1 MKKFLLLSAL
11 MFIGAY
17 FFVGCSSEENEGISV
32 EAQLENIKQKY
43 LHYAEL
49 YGVEDLFFIDEQLVQ
64 HLNLTDKQIEQ
75 DVIHLAVLSGKLDAN
90 ASEIRKKFRTRS
102 AGEPEEYYNWI
113 RAEAYCSFS
122 DTKVV
127 NDSIT
132 INITVDFN
140 YSEFGRVKISNKSAT
155 ISRKYRCGDSS
166 CTALHLDPI
175 EYPAYFDS
183 FSLDVPLVTITKE
196 EGAQVYFTIN
206 YDGKI
211 KKKDQGFNIEE
222 DIDTKLPI
230 HATGTVH
237 ILNKK

>member
-1 MKKFLLLSAL
+1 MKKFLLFSAL

-17 FFVGCSSEENEGISV
+17 FFVGCSNEENEGISV
-32 EAQLENIKQKY
+32 EAQLETIKQKY

-113 RAEAYCSFS
+113 RAEANGSFS
-122 DTKVV
+122 DSKVV

-140 YSEFGRVKISNKSAT
+140 YSEYGHASITNKSAT
-155 ISRKYRCGDSS
+155 ISRKYRCADSS
-166 CTALHLDPI
+166 CTLWHLDPI
-175 EYPAYFDS
+175 EDPVGS
-183 FSLDVPLVTITKE
+183 FSCSLTSVVTSITKE
-196 EGAQVYFTIN
+196 EGAQVYFTII
-206 YDGKI
+206 YKAKI
-211 KKKDQGFNIEE
+211 PTEDKGFDLKEPLIG
-222 DIDTKLPI
+222 TV
-230 HATGTVH
+230 HTTGTVH
-237 ILNKK
+237 ILN